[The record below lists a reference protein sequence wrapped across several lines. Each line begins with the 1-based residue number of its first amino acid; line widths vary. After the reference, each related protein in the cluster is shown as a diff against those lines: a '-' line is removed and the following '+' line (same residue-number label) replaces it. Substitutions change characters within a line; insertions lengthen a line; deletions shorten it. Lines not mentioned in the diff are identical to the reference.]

1 MDERSDSVRTAPEVG
16 VGPIDKKESNERPAS
31 SLDGIASYEDDDAFV
46 ICDRKNA
53 QAWIR
58 SNTVIDLDV

>member
-1 MDERSDSVRTAPEVG
+1 MDERSDSVRTAPETG
-16 VGPIDKKESNERPAS
+16 VGPIDKAEPTERPTS
-31 SLDGIASYEDDDAFV
+31 GLNGVASYEDGNAFV

-58 SNTVIDLDV
+58 SNTVTDLDF